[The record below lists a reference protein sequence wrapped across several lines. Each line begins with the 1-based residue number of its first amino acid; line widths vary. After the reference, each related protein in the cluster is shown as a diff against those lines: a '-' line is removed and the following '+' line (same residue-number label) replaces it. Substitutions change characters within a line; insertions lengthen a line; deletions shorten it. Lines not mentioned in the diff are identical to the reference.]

1 MEINPNKCHFGGI
14 FRSLQRYSH
23 DRKKPLNHDPK
34 CNSTVQQCVHS
45 LTLFSNYSSPY
56 CKPKH
61 CCIQTKALPAWNK
74 TLWHTS
80 QFFQRFSR
88 HALPLS
94 KIASNGATF
103 CFGREKKQQK
113 RNKKISHNFF
123 VSESILRK
131 SAPPDKKSL
140 NIERDL

>member
-45 LTLFSNYSSPY
+45 LTLFFKLQL
-56 CKPKH
+56 CLLQTKH

-103 CFGREKKQQK
+103 CFGLEKTN
-113 RNKKISHNFF
+113 RNELKKYHTFFF
-123 VSESILRK
+123 VSKSILRK
-131 SAPPDKKSL
+131 TKKKFKYRTRSL
-140 NIERDL
+140 DS

>member
-23 DRKKPLNHDPK
+23 DRKKSLNHDPK

-56 CKPKH
+56 CKPNTAAYKLRHYLHETKH
-61 CCIQTKALPAWNK
+61 YDTRANFFRDSVVLRFLYQRLQVMVQHFVLAGKKSNRNEIKK
-74 TLWHTS
+74 YHT
-80 QFFQRFSR
+80 
-88 HALPLS
+88 
-94 KIASNGATF
+94 I
-103 CFGREKKQQK
+103 
-113 RNKKISHNFF
+113 FF